1 MGRAGLVD
9 LMIQHQPA
17 QKGPLVMPGE
27 IIFELSAS
35 PSGVVKP
42 STETNQTTDHSTIR
56 GSNGSR
62 ASGEAVPARALT
74 TVEQQTPLYLPQPP
88 SPVAVSTGNKRRKTG
103 TNNREPQKRYIAK
116 QEAKKQETE
125 LLLRKLSEDI
135 ESVRVE
141 NAQLNSTNDVLQ
153 KALSVRDDHIKIL
166 EYTKDNKIDPTSTS
180 IFVTARAPPLT
191 PQWNSPGTAHQVD
204 CSQNPIQKAS
214 CMAAAAFASGP
225 SKSKGEQLKNGQEP
239 PCPITNLSRHEIH
252 AIRGASIEAV
262 QAKYSSLCTLLSS
275 ALRDR
280 ENEDSPQDV
289 KDRADKRMAA
299 ILHDLGIF
307 CFDSAVLKPTAF
319 QKILIA
325 GVADNELKV
334 DSEKWVKVQA
344 NLDMKI
350 AQMEEMQSPRAAF
363 LQKARLIAEERGALL
378 TYLKE
383 NLVGSPSKSRSTS
396 PAINPLINN
405 DGFPAATG
413 AGVLGGNNGIGGS
426 GFGSPLSLSCG
437 SELDAMHTATTYW
450 ITIHEK
456 SQALKA
462 NLMEE
467 HLACMELVA
476 KCFGEVLT
484 PLQKAKAIVASY
496 PAFPDV
502 FAIATAAA
510 AELQRQK
517 KIHSSSTGNLSAVGL
532 DSAAFA
538 GGEIQKTTPASG
550 AAALTTSISN
560 VDASLNTTDTGDDNK
575 NTIQNASSSLELF
588 GARVLFKE

>member
-225 SKSKGEQLKNGQEP
+225 SKSKGEQLKMVK
-239 PCPITNLSRHEIH
+239 NLPVLLQISAAMRFTPSEV
-252 AIRGASIEAV
+252 RASKQFKRNIPLFV
-262 QAKYSSLCTLLSS
+262 PYSLAHYAT
-275 ALRDR
+275 
-280 ENEDSPQDV
+280 
-289 KDRADKRMAA
+289 
-299 ILHDLGIF
+299 
-307 CFDSAVLKPTAF
+307 
-319 QKILIA
+319 
-325 GVADNELKV
+325 
-334 DSEKWVKVQA
+334 EK
-344 NLDMKI
+344 MKI
-350 AQMEEMQSPRAAF
+350 ALRM
-363 LQKARLIAEERGALL
+363 
-378 TYLKE
+378 
-383 NLVGSPSKSRSTS
+383 SKIEQT
-396 PAINPLINN
+396 
-405 DGFPAATG
+405 
-413 AGVLGGNNGIGGS
+413 NGWQL
-426 GFGSPLSLSCG
+426 F
-437 SELDAMHTATTYW
+437 Y
-450 ITIHEK
+450 TI
-456 SQALKA
+456 
-462 NLMEE
+462 
-467 HLACMELVA
+467 LASS
-476 KCFGEVLT
+476 VLT
-484 PLQKAKAIVASY
+484 A
-496 PAFPDV
+496 
-502 FAIATAAA
+502 
-510 AELQRQK
+510 
-517 KIHSSSTGNLSAVGL
+517 LS
-532 DSAAFA
+532 
-538 GGEIQKTTPASG
+538 
-550 AAALTTSISN
+550 
-560 VDASLNTTDTGDDNK
+560 
-575 NTIQNASSSLELF
+575 
-588 GARVLFKE
+588 